1 LITEGL
7 LEKVAERFWVYGQR
21 TRLLLIEQLAD
32 GKPSTPSE
40 LAQGLGLSQQS
51 VSKHLKILSQA
62 GIVTR
67 RMDGSSALYS
77 LKNDTSVALVKDV
90 VAAVMHD
97 VRDASALAAGLTAI
111 EDTDRESAA
120 GKSRSRAV

>member
-1 LITEGL
+1 
-7 LEKVAERFWVYGQR
+7 
-21 TRLLLIEQLAD
+21 
-32 GKPSTPSE
+32 
-40 LAQGLGLSQQS
+40 
-51 VSKHLKILSQA
+51 
-62 GIVTR
+62 
-67 RMDGSSALYS
+67 MDGSSALYS
-77 LKNDTSVALVKDV
+77 LKTDTSVALVKDV